1 MLVKARKLVD
11 EEVQAAPGLGGGWAG
26 EQSGAAAGVGVG
38 AIPYG
43 GGMGEGGAKR
53 MGAESKDG
61 NTKNAA
67 TGMGMKEGR
76 RVDEL
81 AWKQDWENRHAS
93 SLKSPWSSERSG

>member
-76 RVDEL
+76 RVYICEPHPQQHSAGAGSIIWWCD
-81 AWKQDWENRHAS
+81 
-93 SLKSPWSSERSG
+93 